1 MRLRNQNSARNWA
14 MCAAIISSIVGCAL
28 PQPAE
33 PTPTVWDKLGI
44 PQAMNLA
51 GDQMLNA
58 SGDFPKCELKPPLK
72 KLADLAN
79 LKSKIPAIK
88 AAAKV
93 KQAEDEAPQKIKAVK
108 YLATIGCGCYDEGDE
123 ITDALIAS
131 LDDCTEEV
139 RFTTVEALLKRAEKQ
154 KKDGACSR
162 CGDSCCS
169 EKLVKKLADVA
180 YGVDDDMCKL
190 EASDRVRELAV
201 KTLEICCPQQCQT
214 YCTEQMQYDSVMPVE
229 PYELAEPAQ
238 PGIYLEGPKRADPQ
252 FEGGENSGNPQFEKA
267 DDAPTGNGTEAT
279 EDSASTSGSVSMRQ
293 VSTRREIPRPAK
305 KVAAQGRI
313 TAVQLTNG
321 TATVATDSH
330 IQLAVGS
337 VVTLSHRYQ
346 LGRVSTIGQAEVVQ
360 SRGGQ
365 AVVRPLGRLSIQRI
379 SVNDSA
385 VLFQ

>member
-1 MRLRNQNSARNWA
+1 MRLTNQNSARNWA
-14 MCAAIISSIVGCAL
+14 MCAAIISSIIGCAL

-51 GDQMLNA
+51 GDQMINA

-72 KLADLAN
+72 KIAALAN

-123 ITDALIAS
+123 ITDALISS

-139 RFTTVEALLKRAEKQ
+139 RFTTVEALLDRAEKQ

-180 YGVDDDMCKL
+180 YGVDDEMCKL

-201 KTLEICCPQQCQT
+201 KTLEICCPQQCQS
-214 YCTEQMQYDSVMPVE
+214 YCNQQMQYDSVMPTE
-229 PYELAEPAQ
+229 PYELVPPIE
-238 PGIYLEGPKRADPQ
+238 PGIQLEGPERKEFEFEGGDDPTKPQ
-252 FEGGENSGNPQFEKA
+252 FEGA
-267 DDAPTGNGTEAT
+267 DDAPAT
-279 EDSASTSGSVSMRQ
+279 ESAAAPGQVSMRQ
-293 VSTRREIPRPAK
+293 VSLRKDSARSAK

-313 TAVQLTNG
+313 TEVQVTNG
-321 TATVATDSH
+321 TATVATDPN

-346 LGRVSTIGQAEVVQ
+346 LGRVSTIGRAEVVN

-365 AVVRPLGRLSIQRI
+365 AIIRPLGLLSIQRI